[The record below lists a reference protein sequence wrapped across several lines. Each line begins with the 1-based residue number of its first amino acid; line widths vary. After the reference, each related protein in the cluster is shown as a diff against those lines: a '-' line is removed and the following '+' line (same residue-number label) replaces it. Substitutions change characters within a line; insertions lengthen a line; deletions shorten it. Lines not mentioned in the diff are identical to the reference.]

1 MRRSVPLI
9 ALLLATACGP
19 GAQETRTTSQDLKT
33 FEVTEEAPA
42 PGAPPPPPPPMVS
55 PPPLVSADMSRTVSP
70 PQIGP
75 TAAPG
80 VAFNY
85 RYAFRLPGERIA
97 SVQEQHAAACEKLGL
112 DRCRI
117 TGMRY
122 RLMGEDDVQAMLAFK
137 LDPAIAR
144 QFGKAGIETVTQSEG
159 MLVDSEISGEDAGA
173 DIERATRNVNEL
185 EEDLNRVEMQL
196 ARAGLRSGDRAELQM
211 QAERLRESIRVT
223 RANREDRRESLA
235 KTPMVFNYGSGDL
248 APGFDTRAPLKAALE
263 RAADNFVSGFA
274 MLLVLFV
281 TILPWAIVL
290 FFLFWL
296 FRRFGGPFGR
306 FFSTKAVHQQD
317 ASGAPE

>member
-9 ALLLATACGP
+9 ALLLATACGGP
-19 GAQETRTTSQDLKT
+19 SQETRKSSEDLQT
-33 FEVTEEAPA
+33 FDVTQEGSAPD
-42 PGAPPPPPPPMVS
+42 APPPPPPP
-55 PPPLVSADMSRTVSP
+55 PPPVASADMSRTMSP
-70 PQIGP
+70 PSIGP

-97 SVQEQHAAACEKLGL
+97 AVQEQHAAACEKLGL

-117 TGMRY
+117 TGLRY
-122 RLMGEDDVQAMLAFK
+122 RLMGEDDVEAMLAFK

-144 QFGKAGIETVTQSEG
+144 QFGRTGIETVTRAEG

-185 EEDLNRVEMQL
+185 DEDLNRVEAQL
-196 ARAGLRSGDRAELQM
+196 ARAGLRSTERAELQM
-211 QAERLRESIRVT
+211 QAERIRQSIRAT
-223 RANREDRRESLA
+223 RADREDRRESLA

-248 APGFDTRAPLKAALE
+248 APGFDSRSPLKAALQ
-263 RAADNFVSGFA
+263 RAGDNFVAGFA
-274 MLLVLFV
+274 TLLVLFV

-290 FFLFWL
+290 LFLYWL
-296 FRRFGGPFGR
+296 FRRFGGPLRR
-306 FFSTKAVHQQD
+306 FLNPTVPE
-317 ASGAPE
+317 APPPTE